1 MSSDRH
7 PLDRVRNIGIIAHID
22 AGKTTT
28 TERVLYYTGMI
39 HRMGEVHDGGAT
51 MDHMEQEQE
60 RGITITSAATT
71 TFWKPESHPHD
82 YQVNIIDTPGHID
95 FTAEV
100 QRSLRVLDGGV
111 TVFDSVA
118 GVEPQSETV
127 WRQANEYNVPRICF
141 VNKMDRVGANYERC
155 IDMMKERLGATPLPI
170 QWPIGAED
178 DYRGVVDLI
187 RMEAKVWDSGDLGAT
202 AEIIPIPD
210 DLVDIVNQKRE
221 EMIEIAVEADEALME
236 KYLEGEEITVEELLS
251 AIRVGTLAS
260 IFNPVMNGTALR
272 NKGVQPLLDAV
283 VEFLPS
289 PLDVPAVTGTDP
301 VSEEEIVRNADDS
314 EPLAALVF
322 KVVTDPYVGRLSYF
336 RVYSGVLETG
346 SKLVNPAKR
355 KTERIGVV
363 VRMFANRRENINRV
377 QAGDIAAVLGL
388 KHTFTGDTLS
398 DPNNEILL
406 ENIEFPDPV
415 ISVSIEPKS
424 TKDQDKMG
432 IALKALGEEDPTFKI
447 ESDAQT
453 GQTVLYGMGELH
465 LEVLVDRMKREFKVE
480 ANVGRPMVAYRET
493 ITAPVDKAEIRYK
506 KQTGGSGQYAHV
518 VVKFEPLEAGSG
530 FEFVDDIRQG
540 IIPREFIKPVENG
553 IRQAMENG
561 VLAGFPVVDI
571 RASLYHGS
579 FHDVDSSEMSFKI
592 AGQMVLKEGV
602 RQGKPV
608 ILEPIM
614 AVEVV
619 APEDY
624 SGSVMGSFVSNR
636 GIVEGME
643 MRSDGLQSLKAK
655 VPLSE
660 MFGYATN
667 LRSMTQGRGTFT
679 MEFSHYAPVT
689 KQIADEIMNK

>member
-1 MSSDRH
+1 MSSTRH

-71 TFWKPESHPHD
+71 TFWQPADHPND
-82 YQVNIIDTPGHID
+82 YQINIIDTPGHID

-141 VNKMDRVGANYERC
+141 VNKMDRVGANYQRC
-155 IDMMKERLGATPLPI
+155 IDMMKERLGATPLVI
-170 QWPIGAED
+170 QWPIGSED
-178 DYRGVVDLI
+178 NYRGVVDLI
-187 RMEAKVWDSGDLGAT
+187 RMEAKVWDSGDLGVA

-210 DLVDIVNQKRE
+210 DLVDIVEQKRE
-221 EMIEIAVEADEALME
+221 EMIETVVEADEALME
-236 KYLEGEEITVEELLS
+236 KYLEGEEISIEEIDN
-251 AIRVGTLAS
+251 AIRIGTLAS

-283 VEFLPS
+283 VAYLPS
-289 PLDVPAVTGTDP
+289 PLDVPDIVGIDP
-301 VSEEEIVRNADDS
+301 VTEEEVTRKADDN

-346 SKLVNPAKR
+346 TKLVNPAKR
-355 KTERIGVV
+355 KSERIGVV
-363 VRMFANRRENINRV
+363 VRMFANRRENINKV

-388 KHTFTGDTLS
+388 KFTFTGDTLS
-398 DPNNEILL
+398 DPDNEILL

-447 ESDAQT
+447 ESDQQT

-465 LEVLVDRMKREFKVE
+465 LEVLVDRMKREFNVD

-493 ITAPVDKAEIRYK
+493 ITAPVEKAEIRYK

-530 FEFVDDIRQG
+530 YEFVDGIRQG
-540 IIPREFIKPVENG
+540 IIPREFIKPVEQG
-553 IRQAMENG
+553 IQQAMENG

-571 RASLYHGS
+571 RATLFHGS

-602 RQGKPV
+602 RLGKPV

-636 GIVEGME
+636 GLVEGME
-643 MRSDGLQSLKAK
+643 MRSDGLQSLKSK

>member
-1 MSSDRH
+1 MSNNERY
-7 PLDRVRNIGIIAHID
+7 PLNRVRNIGIIAHID

-51 MDHMEQEQE
+51 MDHMAQEQE

-71 TFWKPESHPHD
+71 TFWMDH
-82 YQVNIIDTPGHID
+82 QVNIIDTPGHID

-127 WRQANEYNVPRICF
+127 WRQANDYNVPRICF

-178 DYRGVVDLI
+178 NYRGVVDLI
-187 RMEAKVWDSGDLGAT
+187 KMEAKVWDSGDLGVE

-210 DLVDIVNQKRE
+210 DLVEIATLKRE
-221 EMIEIAVEADEALME
+221 EMIEIAVEASDELME
-236 KYLEGEEITVEELLS
+236 KYLEGEDISEDELMV
-251 AIRVGTLAS
+251 AIRAGTLTS
-260 IFNPVMNGTALR
+260 QFNPVMCGTALR

-283 VEFLPS
+283 IHFLPS
-289 PLDVPAVTGTDP
+289 PLDVPPLVGTDP
-301 VSEEEIVRNADDS
+301 VTEEDIVRKPDDK

-346 SKLVNPAKR
+346 TRMINPVKR

-363 VRMFANRRENINRV
+363 VRMFANRRENITKV
-377 QAGDIAAVLGL
+377 QSGDIAAVLGL
-388 KHTFTGDTLS
+388 KHTFTGDTLC
-398 DPNNEILL
+398 DPDHQVIL

-424 TKDQDKMG
+424 TKDGDKMG

-447 ESDAQT
+447 ESDQQT
-453 GQTVLYGMGELH
+453 GQTVLFGMGELH
-465 LEVLVDRMKREFKVE
+465 LEVLVDRMKREFNVD

-493 ITAPVDKAEIRYK
+493 ITAPVEKAEIRYK

-518 VVKFEPLEAGSG
+518 VCRFEPLEAGSG
-530 FEFVDDIRQG
+530 FVFEDAIRQG
-540 IIPREFIKPVENG
+540 IIPKEFIKPVENG
-553 IRQAMENG
+553 IRQAMEAG
-561 VLAGFPVVDI
+561 VLAGFPVVDVK
-571 RASLYHGS
+571 ATLFHGS

-602 RQGKPV
+602 RLGKPV
-608 ILEPIM
+608 ILEPVM

-636 GIVEGME
+636 GLVEGME
-643 MRSDGLQSLKAK
+643 MRSDGLQSLKSK

-689 KQIADEIMNK
+689 KQIADEIMKRD